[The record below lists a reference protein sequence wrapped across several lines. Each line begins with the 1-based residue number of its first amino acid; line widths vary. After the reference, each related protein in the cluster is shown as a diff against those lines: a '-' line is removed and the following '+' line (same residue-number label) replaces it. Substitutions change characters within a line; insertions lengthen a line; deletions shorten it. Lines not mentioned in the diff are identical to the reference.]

1 MKFRELI
8 LQEKKIVS
16 SLTGVRLEEIV
27 YNDLGWTSRIYVIN
41 QGEIVFKFPRTQKI
55 IQEYMK
61 EIQIYYLLNDI
72 NIGVGIPQVRWQDS
86 ELRYFGYAGIPGATL
101 DICLNELTTDT
112 KVKIGKILGLF
123 LKKLHT
129 LDLKDANT
137 YNIKDEIAEFQE
149 IFRRGENEI
158 QTAFTK
164 KKFLNIKNFVFQEFP
179 EKVLKLGLSKALC
192 HSDLGFWNIIYNPS
206 GNIGIIDFGDV
217 SYCDFSRDFIGLS
230 DPTILES
237 ALITYGEDS
246 KLREKI
252 ILRMKSLPI
261 LELPFFLEKKD
272 RVGFKK
278 TLKRIEDSF

>member
-1 MKFRELI
+1 MKFRQLI

-27 YNDLGWTSRIYVIN
+27 YNDIGWTSRIYVIN
-41 QGEIVFKFPRTQKI
+41 QGEIVFKFPRTQEI
-55 IQEYMK
+55 IREYMK

-72 NIGVGIPQVRWQDS
+72 NIGVDIPQVRWQDS
-86 ELRYFGYAGIPGATL
+86 ELRYFGYAGIPGVTL
-101 DICLNELTTDT
+101 DICLQELTTET
-112 KVKIGKILGLF
+112 KVKIGKILGFF
-123 LKKLHT
+123 LRKLHT

-137 YNIKDEIAEFQE
+137 YNLKDEIIEFQE
-149 IFRRGENEI
+149 IFRKGENEI

-164 KKFLNIKNFVFQEFP
+164 KKFLKIKNFVFQEFP
-179 EKVLKLGLSKALC
+179 EKVLELGLSKALC
-192 HSDLGFWNIIYNPS
+192 HSDLGFWNIIYSSS

-252 ILRMKSLPI
+252 ILRMKSIPI

-272 RVGFKK
+272 RVGINKS
-278 TLKRIEDSF
+278 LKRIEDSF

>member
-1 MKFRELI
+1 MKFRQLI

-27 YNDLGWTSRIYVIN
+27 YNDIGWTSRIYVIN
-41 QGEIVFKFPRTQKI
+41 QGEIVFKFPRTQEI
-55 IQEYMK
+55 IREYMK

-72 NIGVGIPQVRWQDS
+72 NIGVDIPQVRWQDS
-86 ELRYFGYAGIPGATL
+86 ELRYFGYAGIPGVTL
-101 DICLNELTTDT
+101 DICLQELTTET
-112 KVKIGKILGLF
+112 KVKIGKILGFF
-123 LKKLHT
+123 LRKLHT

-137 YNIKDEIAEFQE
+137 YNLKDEIIEFQE
-149 IFRRGENEI
+149 IFRKGENEI

-164 KKFLNIKNFVFQEFP
+164 KKFLKIKNFVFQEFP
-179 EKVLKLGLSKALC
+179 EKVLELGLSKALC
-192 HSDLGFWNIIYNPS
+192 HSDLGFWNIIYSPS

-252 ILRMKSLPI
+252 ILRMKSIPI

-272 RVGFKK
+272 RVVINK

>member
-16 SLTGVRLEEIV
+16 NLTGVRLEEIV

-179 EKVLKLGLSKALC
+179 ENVLKLGLSKALC
-192 HSDLGFWNIIYNPS
+192 HNDLGFWNIIYNPS

-278 TLKRIEDSF
+278 SLKRIEDSF

>member
-8 LQEKKIVS
+8 LKEKKIVS
-16 SLTGVRLEEIV
+16 SLTSVRPEEIV
-27 YNDLGWTSRIYVIN
+27 YNDLGWTSRIYIIN
-41 QGEIVFKFPRTQKI
+41 QGEIVFKFPRTQKV
-55 IQEYMK
+55 IQEYIK
-61 EIQIYYLLNDI
+61 EIQIYYLLNNI
-72 NIGVGIPQVRWQDS
+72 NMGVGIPQVKWQGP
-86 ELRYFGYAGIPGATL
+86 ELRYFGYAGISGVTI
-101 DICLNELTTDT
+101 DMCLHELTIDT
-112 KVKIGKILGLF
+112 KVKIGKNLGLF

-137 YNIKDEIAEFQE
+137 YNLKDEITEFQE
-149 IFRRGENEI
+149 QFRRGENEI

-164 KKFLNIKNFVFQEFP
+164 KKFSKIKNFVFQEFP
-179 EKVLKLGLSKALC
+179 DKVLNLGLSKALC
-192 HSDLGFWNIIYNPS
+192 HGDLGFWNIIYSSS

-237 ALITYGEDS
+237 ALSIYGEES

-261 LELPFFLEKKD
+261 LELPFFLDKKD

-278 TLKRIEDSF
+278 SLKRIADSF

>member
-1 MKFRELI
+1 MKFRQLI

-27 YNDLGWTSRIYVIN
+27 YNDIGWTSRIYVIN
-41 QGEIVFKFPRTQKI
+41 QGEIVFKFPRTQEI
-55 IQEYMK
+55 IREYMK

-72 NIGVGIPQVRWQDS
+72 NIGVDIPQVRWQDS
-86 ELRYFGYAGIPGATL
+86 ELRYFGYAGIPGVTL
-101 DICLNELTTDT
+101 DICLQELTTET
-112 KVKIGKILGLF
+112 KVKIGKILGFF
-123 LKKLHT
+123 LRKLHT

-137 YNIKDEIAEFQE
+137 YNLKDEIIEFQE
-149 IFRRGENEI
+149 IFRKGENEI
-158 QTAFTK
+158 QTAFPK
-164 KKFLNIKNFVFQEFP
+164 KKFLKIKNFVFQEFP
-179 EKVLKLGLSKALC
+179 EKVLELGLSKALC
-192 HSDLGFWNIIYNPS
+192 HSDLGFWNIIYSPS

-252 ILRMKSLPI
+252 ILRMKSIPI

-272 RVGFKK
+272 RVGINKS
-278 TLKRIEDSF
+278 LKRIEDSF

>member
-1 MKFRELI
+1 MKFRQLI

-27 YNDLGWTSRIYVIN
+27 YNDIGWTSRIYVIN
-41 QGEIVFKFPRTQKI
+41 QGEIVFKFPRTQEI
-55 IQEYMK
+55 IREYMK

-72 NIGVGIPQVRWQDS
+72 NIGVDIPQVRWQDS
-86 ELRYFGYAGIPGATL
+86 ELRYFGYAGIPGVTL
-101 DICLNELTTDT
+101 DICLQELTTEI
-112 KVKIGKILGLF
+112 KVKIGKILGFF
-123 LKKLHT
+123 LRKLHT

-137 YNIKDEIAEFQE
+137 YNLKDEIIEFQE
-149 IFRRGENEI
+149 IFRKGENEI

-164 KKFLNIKNFVFQEFP
+164 KKFLKIKNFVFQEFP
-179 EKVLKLGLSKALC
+179 EKVLVLGLSKALC
-192 HSDLGFWNIIYNPS
+192 HSDLGFWNIIYSPS

-252 ILRMKSLPI
+252 ILRMKSIPI

-272 RVGFKK
+272 RVGINK

>member
-1 MKFRELI
+1 MKFRQLI

-27 YNDLGWTSRIYVIN
+27 YNDIGWTSRIYVIN
-41 QGEIVFKFPRTQKI
+41 QGEIVFKFPRTQEI
-55 IQEYMK
+55 IREYMK

-72 NIGVGIPQVRWQDS
+72 NIGVDIPQVRWQDS
-86 ELRYFGYAGIPGATL
+86 ELRYFGYAGIPGVTL
-101 DICLNELTTDT
+101 DICLQELTTET
-112 KVKIGKILGLF
+112 KVKIGKILGFF
-123 LKKLHT
+123 LRKLHT

-137 YNIKDEIAEFQE
+137 YNLKDEIIEFQE
-149 IFRRGENEI
+149 IFRKGENEI

-164 KKFLNIKNFVFQEFP
+164 KKFLKIKNFVFQEFP
-179 EKVLKLGLSKALC
+179 EKVLELGLSKALC
-192 HSDLGFWNIIYNPS
+192 HSDLGFWNIIYSPS

-252 ILRMKSLPI
+252 ILRMKSIPI

-272 RVGFKK
+272 RVGINK
-278 TLKRIEDSF
+278 TLKKIEDSF

>member
-1 MKFRELI
+1 MKFRQLI

-27 YNDLGWTSRIYVIN
+27 YNDIGWTSRIYVIN
-41 QGEIVFKFPRTQKI
+41 QGEIVFKFPRTQEI
-55 IQEYMK
+55 IREYMK

-72 NIGVGIPQVRWQDS
+72 NIGVDIPQVRWQDS
-86 ELRYFGYAGIPGATL
+86 ELRYFGYAGIPGVTL
-101 DICLNELTTDT
+101 DICLQELTTET
-112 KVKIGKILGLF
+112 KVKIGKILGFF
-123 LKKLHT
+123 LRKLHT

-137 YNIKDEIAEFQE
+137 YNLKDEIIEFQE
-149 IFRRGENEI
+149 IFRKGENEI

-164 KKFLNIKNFVFQEFP
+164 KKFLKIKNFVFQEFP
-179 EKVLKLGLSKALC
+179 EKVLVLGLSKALC
-192 HSDLGFWNIIYNPS
+192 HSDLGFWNIIYSPS

-252 ILRMKSLPI
+252 ILRMKSIPI

-272 RVGFKK
+272 RVGINKS
-278 TLKRIEDSF
+278 LKRIEDSF

>member
-1 MKFRELI
+1 MKFRQLI

-27 YNDLGWTSRIYVIN
+27 YNDIGWTSRIYVIN
-41 QGEIVFKFPRTQKI
+41 QGEIVFKFPRTQEI
-55 IQEYMK
+55 IREYMK

-72 NIGVGIPQVRWQDS
+72 NIGVDIPQVRWQDS
-86 ELRYFGYAGIPGATL
+86 ELRYFGYAGIPGVTL
-101 DICLNELTTDT
+101 DICLQELTTET
-112 KVKIGKILGLF
+112 KVKIGKILGFF
-123 LKKLHT
+123 LRKLHT

-137 YNIKDEIAEFQE
+137 YNLKDEIIEFQE
-149 IFRRGENEI
+149 IFRKGENEI

-164 KKFLNIKNFVFQEFP
+164 KKFLKIKNFVFQEFP
-179 EKVLKLGLSKALC
+179 EKVLELGLSKALC
-192 HSDLGFWNIIYNPS
+192 HSDLGFWNIIYSPS

-252 ILRMKSLPI
+252 ILRMKSIPI

-272 RVGFKK
+272 RVGINK

>member
-16 SLTGVRLEEIV
+16 SLTDVRLEEIV

-179 EKVLKLGLSKALC
+179 EKVLKLGLSNALC
-192 HSDLGFWNIIYNPS
+192 HNDLGFWNIIYNPS

-278 TLKRIEDSF
+278 SLKRIEDSF

>member
-149 IFRRGENEI
+149 IFRRGEYEI

-179 EKVLKLGLSKALC
+179 ENVLKLGLSKALC
-192 HSDLGFWNIIYNPS
+192 HNDLGFWNIIYNPS

-278 TLKRIEDSF
+278 SLKRIEDSF